1 MKTLIVIG
9 NLGSDAEVQRKD
21 GREFLSM
28 SIADTRRVTKA
39 DGTETEVTEWISTTY
54 NGKYEK
60 LLPYLKKGQRVYAI
74 GDCSTRLFHSERDH
88 CMKAGLNLYARDIT
102 LIGARADEVPSRL
115 YDKDGVEHKVNKAYY
130 TDQQLDTNMLFDRRG
145 TPFNYGTNGLVTP
158 IPQQSS
164 TGQAT
169 SGEQSADGD
178 IQSSDNP
185 EQIY

>member
-28 SIADTRRVTKA
+28 SIADTRQITKS
-39 DGTETEVTEWISTTY
+39 DGSQVEVTEWISTTY
-54 NGKYEK
+54 NGKFDK

-74 GDCSTRLFHSERDH
+74 GDCATRLFHSEKDH

-115 YDKDGVEHKVNKAYY
+115 YDKDGVEHKVAKAYY
-130 TDQQLDTNMLFDRRG
+130 TEQKLDTNMLFDRRG
-145 TPFNYGTNGLVTP
+145 VPYNYDPNGWVQP
-158 IPQQSS
+158 IPQNS
-164 TGQAT
+164 TTEQADSGQQNAQ
-169 SGEQSADGD
+169 GED
-178 IQSSDNP
+178 ISTENT
-185 EQIY
+185 EVY